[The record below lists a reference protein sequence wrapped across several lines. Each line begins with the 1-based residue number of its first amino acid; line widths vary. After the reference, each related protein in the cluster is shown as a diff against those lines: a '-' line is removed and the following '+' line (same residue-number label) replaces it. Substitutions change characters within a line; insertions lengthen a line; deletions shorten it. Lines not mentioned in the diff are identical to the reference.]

1 MKELILVG
9 LIIAFLLIA
18 LIYYTSESMKQS
30 KKDWETLYDLQKRA
44 YNISTKE
51 ELEIFHKEFVEK
63 ANKIHNELIRPQLM
77 HIAGFLKGLYKQFKK

>member
-9 LIIAFLLIA
+9 LIIVFLIIA
-18 LIYYTSESMKQS
+18 LIYYISVQMEKS

-51 ELEIFHKEFVEK
+51 EL
-63 ANKIHNELIRPQLM
+63 
-77 HIAGFLKGLYKQFKK
+77 